1 MFNLVIKMDEGN
13 IYEIVWDNGCFV
25 CEPDLCEK
33 DLPYRPVFENYTE
46 KDYKVKLNIVGKGEK
61 SFCFYADEIA
71 TENDITMIKE
81 LPKNSVAVFTALK
94 YSTSSIFNFKYFFAP
109 LKSPNPNNPT
119 ALKAPKIYPEKP
131 VLQPAQPTTD
141 ANAPQAQVQV
151 QTENQA
157 QPQVQVQQQY
167 IQPINEINTQEQKTE
182 IIQQENTNEKNQT
195 IQTTV
200 KTEITTIT
208 KEEKGQNVPIVQ
220 TEIKT
225 TKVEEQKIIPKQ
237 TQVNVVQKKGGH
249 PVFKT
254 QGQIIDENGVLVQYY
269 LDNGEEFV
277 IGLENRSNMKVK
289 MQLIIEGA
297 VIVNTGKSLA
307 VFYSNPRERK
317 IFKAKKINNGNVA
330 FQFDYA
336 E

>member
-1 MFNLVIKMDEGN
+1 MYVPPTKCSNGVYLYRAATNMDSIPFETA
-13 IYEIVWDNGCFV
+13 I
-25 CEPDLCEK
+25 
-33 DLPYRPVFENYTE
+33 FENYTD

-61 SFCFYADEIA
+61 SFCFYEDEIA
-71 TENDITMIKE
+71 TENDITTIKE
-81 LPKNSVAVFTALK
+81 LPKNSVAIFTALK
-94 YSTSSIFNFKYFFAP
+94 YSASSIFNFKYFFAP
-109 LKSPNPNNPT
+109 LKAPNPNNPT
-119 ALKAPKIYPEKP
+119 ALRAPKIYDEPP
-131 VLQPAQPTTD
+131 VIQPAQPTTEVN
-141 ANAPQAQVQV
+141 AN
-151 QTENQA
+151 EN
-157 QPQVQVQQQY
+157 
-167 IQPINEINTQEQKTE
+167 INTQEVN
-182 IIQQENTNEKNQT
+182 QENNTEKVETKVTTEVKT
-195 IQTTV
+195 ITKDPNVEKIETEV
-200 KTEITTIT
+200 KTEKIIT
-208 KEEKGQNVPIVQ
+208 QNVIPQQ
-220 TEIKT
+220 TE
-225 TKVEEQKIIPKQ
+225 TKVVK
-237 TQVNVVQKKGGH
+237 KKGGH

-254 QGQIIDENGVLVQYY
+254 QGEVLDENGVLIQYY